1 MDYQALLRQ
10 MDVASSGNYTY
21 TPPIPTTARAGIQFQ
36 GDIRFATQDQGSRND
51 AEAVQATPKTKAMKH
66 YVVVDTSH
74 RNWILQPNPYS
85 NLVYSFGVQSSSS
98 SNPPVYTNNSFVPTF
113 GTDSSGNLN
122 TLPGKPNTGGWYLPV
137 SNGQSNVFYPA
148 YNSSLP
154 RGNFLAYDTG
164 YTVLPSGLGFGSVFL
179 PSNVQ
184 SIRLVRALLPQK
196 QFLSVPILVTSGN
209 TNDPVFGP
217 AGSIQAS
224 LVNTPHSSFV
234 TYPYLLF
241 NLNEYYGKYV
251 GGNESMR
258 RAFSIMTQK
267 TRTQNSFTSSALGVQ
282 YYDYEP
288 WNEEALVLQSPIT
301 ALNQIRLTITDPIG
315 NTFAH
320 NDGLNIILIQTDSNG
335 LFLKCIT
342 GTSQYFSSND
352 LRVGDRVVFDPYTL
366 SNIIKSPLYT
376 TNPNKVAFA
385 NALGSNSY
393 PVLQLLDYVKD
404 ATGQF
409 VARSASNNT
418 LRTSSYTQ
426 SFNGFM
432 IPNFLSTNA
441 DGSVTQLYPA
451 APDPVIYS
459 IFQFPIQYS
468 FNPAQSASNLPFMN
482 ASLQPTYTLELT
494 CLEPDTGT
502 LGGNITQ

>member
-1 MDYQALLRQ
+1 MDK
-10 MDVASSGNYTY
+10 ASSGNYSY
-21 TPPIPTTARAGIQFQ
+21 SPPTPVTARAGIQFQ
-36 GDIRFATQDQGSRND
+36 GDIRFAADDGARND
-51 AEAVQATPKTKAMKH
+51 AQAVQATPKTKPMKH

-85 NLVYSFGVQSSSS
+85 NLVYSFGVQSVNG

-113 GTDSSGNLN
+113 GFDSSGNPN
-122 TLPGKPNTGGWYLPV
+122 TLPGRPNTVGWYLPV

-148 YNSSLP
+148 YNSSLS
-154 RGNFLAYDTG
+154 RGNFIAYDTG
-164 YTVLPSGLGFGSVFL
+164 YTVIPSGLGFGSVFL

-217 AGSIQAS
+217 SGTLQAS
-224 LVNTPHSSFV
+224 LVNTPHSSFA

-267 TRTQNSFTSSALGVQ
+267 TRTQNTFTSNALGVQ

-301 ALNQIRLTITDPIG
+301 CLNQIKITVTDPIG
-315 NTFAH
+315 NSFSH

-352 LRVGDRVVFDPYTL
+352 LRVGDRIVFDPATL
-366 SNIIKSPLYT
+366 SNIIKSPLYAA
-376 TNPNKVAFA
+376 NPNKVSFA
-385 NALGSNSY
+385 NALSSNSY
-393 PVLQLLDYVKD
+393 PILQLLDYVKD
-404 ATGQF
+404 STGQY
-409 VARSASNNT
+409 VARSAGNNT
-418 LRTSSYTQ
+418 LRTTSYAQ

-432 IPNFLSTNA
+432 IPNFLATSA
-441 DGSVTQLYPA
+441 DGSVTQVYPN
-451 APDPVIYS
+451 APDPNIYS
-459 IFQFPIQYS
+459 IFQFPVQYS
-468 FNPAQSASNLPFMN
+468 FNPAQYASNLPFMN

-502 LGGNITQ
+502 LGGQITQ